1 MTVLNGR
8 KRGTRQPRA
17 TASWA
22 LGSGLAI
29 VLLAAAICFPPQPSA
44 AQAQQSYPAQAPQPY
59 PAQAPQSYPAQAPQS
74 YPARA
79 PQRDPQID
87 IFVMLV
93 RNAVTAANQGN
104 LTGNYTVLR
113 DLGGPAFRQRNSA
126 AQLAVIFQRLRDQK
140 VDLSPI
146 LIHAPVFT
154 ERPGIDQAGEL
165 QLVGFF
171 PTEPL
176 QIRFRL
182 AFQRVQGGWMIDA
195 VGIGTAP
202 ASARARRPRPSA
214 HQRPPPPTWRA
225 SLPKPTRA
233 STQQRRTTATERCR
247 AAGFSPLSPPGTRR
261 AGRVRWQGRRLPA
274 SGPTGRRRWAW
285 GRGRR
290 KGRRRGHHGFAGR
303 PASGA
308 RRGGLRRI
316 PVEHLENK
324 HRQDQQQHGDQVDPQ
339 DEQRD
344 GDGAGGL
351 DARHGFES
359 PR

>member
-44 AQAQQSYPAQAPQPY
+44 AQAPQSYAAQAQQSYPAQAPQSYPAQAPQPY
-59 PAQAPQSYPAQAPQS
+59 PAQAQQSYAAQAPQS
-74 YPARA
+74 YAARA

-202 ASARARRPRPSA
+202 ASARGAEAAAFRAPAAAPADLAS
-214 HQRPPPPTWRA
+214 QPPQTY
-225 SLPKPTRA
+225 TR
-233 STQQRRTTATERCR
+233 
-247 AAGFSPLSPPGTRR
+247 
-261 AGRVRWQGRRLPA
+261 
-274 SGPTGRRRWAW
+274 
-285 GRGRR
+285 
-290 KGRRRGHHGFAGR
+290 
-303 PASGA
+303 
-308 RRGGLRRI
+308 
-316 PVEHLENK
+316 
-324 HRQDQQQHGDQVDPQ
+324 
-339 DEQRD
+339 
-344 GDGAGGL
+344 
-351 DARHGFES
+351 
-359 PR
+359 